1 MRRITMKLAAF
12 FISLMVLSSV
22 ISMLVSSIFPN
33 SSVKKE
39 LMQGQRSVAESVL
52 ELGRKTDLSNEEIAQ
67 INSSFMF
74 RVRVVDNAAD
84 LQISDSELERINN
97 NEIVFLSDNVI
108 LTPNKLLNATTVL
121 RMDGQYIAISL
132 NPKTNIFRIVLSR
145 AGLTLVSYI
154 LFGAFLIALSGHRA
168 VRPILK
174 LNKAVQEVSKG
185 NFDIQVQNSSTDE
198 VGQLTRNFNK
208 MTQELKRIEYLRKDF
223 INSVSHEFKTPIA
236 SIQGFAK
243 LLQKGSLPED
253 EKQEYA
259 GIIAEEA
266 ARLSRLSSN
275 ILRLSSLENREIVDS
290 TKLFPL
296 DEQIRKTI
304 LLLEHEW
311 SRKNISFDIELEK
324 LQYRGDE
331 ELLQQ
336 VWINLL
342 NNAVKFSPENGSIA
356 VRLEKTS
363 AGVKAEIHDEGI
375 GMSEETIQRI
385 FEMFYQGDRAHS
397 SEGNGL
403 GLTIVKR
410 ILDLCG
416 GSIQVESRLGEGSTF
431 SVLLPETEII

>member
-1 MRRITMKLAAF
+1 MRRITMKLAMF

-39 LMQGQRSVAESVL
+39 LMQGEHSVAESAL

-67 INSSFMF
+67 ISSSFMF
-74 RVRVVDNAAD
+74 RVRVVNNAAE
-84 LQISDSELERINN
+84 LQVSDSELKRINN
-97 NEIVFLSDNVI
+97 NEIVFLSDNAFWAQ
-108 LTPNKLLNATTVL
+108 NKFLNATTVL
-121 RMDGQYIAISL
+121 LMDGQYIAISL
-132 NPKTNIFRIVLSR
+132 NPKTNIFRIILSR
-145 AGLTLVSYI
+145 AGLTLFSYI

-174 LNKAVQEVSKG
+174 LNSAVQEVAKG
-185 NFDIQVQNSSTDE
+185 NFDIQIRNNSNDE

-208 MTQELKRIEYLRKDF
+208 MAQELKRIEYLRKDF

-243 LLQKGSLPED
+243 LLQKGDLPEN

-275 ILRLSSLENREIVDS
+275 ILRLSSLENKEIVDS

-336 VWINLL
+336 VWINLI
-342 NNAVKFSPENGSIA
+342 NNAIKFSPENGNISI
-356 VRLEKTS
+356 RHEKAS
-363 AGVKAEIHDEGI
+363 EGVKIAISDEGV
-375 GMSEETIQRI
+375 GMSEETMQRI
-385 FEMFYQGDRAHS
+385 FEMFYQGDKAHS

-403 GLTIVKR
+403 GLTIAKR

-416 GSIQVESRLGEGSTF
+416 GSIQVDSRLGEGSTF
-431 SVLLPETEII
+431 TVILPETEIK